1 MSCKNCPPVDYT
13 LRTIV
18 KNWLGSGY
26 DVNKI
31 AAIVGCSLDL
41 IYDVQANGV
50 GEDTTQVP
58 APEVLVSGGGEE
70 EVTEE
75 EAEEI
80 PALVNEP
87 EEE

>member
-31 AAIVGCSLDL
+31 AAIVGCSIDL
-41 IYDVQANGV
+41 VYDVQANGV
-50 GEDTTQVP
+50 GEDTTPNP
-58 APEVLVSGGGEE
+58 APEVLISGAEEFETASLSDLEEFLSEE
-70 EVTEE
+70 EEE
-75 EAEEI
+75 
-80 PALVNEP
+80 
-87 EEE
+87 